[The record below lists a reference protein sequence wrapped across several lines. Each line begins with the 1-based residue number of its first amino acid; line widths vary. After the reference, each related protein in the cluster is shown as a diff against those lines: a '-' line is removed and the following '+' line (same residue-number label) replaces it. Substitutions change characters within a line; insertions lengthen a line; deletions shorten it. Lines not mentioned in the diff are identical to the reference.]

1 MTQEKMEG
9 HEPHGHSY
17 VWDAHMKRREREKP
31 YCWQCTLGV
40 ELYTRMKK
48 KGNGVLGQIAL

>member
-1 MTQEKMEG
+1 MTQEKMKG
-9 HEPHGHSY
+9 HGPHGHSY

-40 ELYTRMKK
+40 ELYTRMEK